1 MRQVIKTTLTSNI
14 SLNVVKHYRGST
26 NYQIIVNNKF
36 YMNDVPFLAFG
47 TEANTKGDGFL
58 ARATDL
64 YCSTTSLA
72 YTWDMYNDTIIIEQM
87 RKLTFMKATVIHI
100 MSFILLYRIMP
111 GFSSQQHHLFR

>member
-1 MRQVIKTTLTSNI
+1 
-14 SLNVVKHYRGST
+14 
-26 NYQIIVNNKF
+26 
-36 YMNDVPFLAFG
+36 MNDVPFLVFV

-58 ARATDL
+58 AQATDL

-72 YTWDMYNDTIIIEQM
+72 YTRAMYNDTIIIEQM

-111 GFSSQQHHLFR
+111 GFSYNNITCFNKSYAFYLGGSISITLVTS

>member
-1 MRQVIKTTLTSNI
+1 
-14 SLNVVKHYRGST
+14 
-26 NYQIIVNNKF
+26 
-36 YMNDVPFLAFG
+36 MNDVPFLAFG